1 MWLAAYS
8 EVVVGCGFCWFGSAR
23 LWRQWKGRE
32 DAELLKGQWVEE
44 ACQAL
49 PITQESILLKLRTAR
64 VHLSH
69 SRLCPIILI
78 TNYLLLDPNSRF
90 HNKQNTCSWI
100 LRIIWKERQR
110 ILLYIFFLA
119 FWFPSCLFW
128 TKLHFIISHCSL
140 QTFPEAQALALQ
152 EVQRWHN

>member
-110 ILLYIFFLA
+110 ILLYIFFFGILVSIMPFLDKA
-119 FWFPSCLFW
+119 LFYHFTLQSADFSRSPS
-128 TKLHFIISHCSL
+128 TSTSGGAKM
-140 QTFPEAQALALQ
+140 T
-152 EVQRWHN
+152 